1 MEGTSC
7 QKALHYIWQA
17 VGLVA
22 FTLNICKLQESS
34 NSPKLQESND
44 TGQQQSQPKYNQWF
58 LRAPVELHR
67 NQPAEDVNNQKTT
80 FEMSHVK

>member
-1 MEGTSC
+1 MAGSRTSSIHI
-7 QKALHYIWQA
+7 KH
-17 VGLVA
+17 
-22 FTLNICKLQESS
+22 LQIAS
-34 NSPKLQESND
+34 
-44 TGQQQSQPKYNQWF
+44 KYNQWF

>member
-1 MEGTSC
+1 MAGSRTSSIHI
-7 QKALHYIWQA
+7 KH
-17 VGLVA
+17 
-22 FTLNICKLQESS
+22 LQIARI
-34 NSPKLQESND
+34 
-44 TGQQQSQPKYNQWF
+44 QQQSQPKYNQWF